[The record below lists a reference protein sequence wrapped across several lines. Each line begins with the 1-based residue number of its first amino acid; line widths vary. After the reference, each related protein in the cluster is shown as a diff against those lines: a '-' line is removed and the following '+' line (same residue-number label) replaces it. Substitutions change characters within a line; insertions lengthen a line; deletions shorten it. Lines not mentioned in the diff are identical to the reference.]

1 MISRKSFVYSSMT
14 RRASSNLDGAGF
26 GAFLVGVGSSGWFSV
41 LSGA

>member
-14 RRASSNLDGAGF
+14 RRASSNLDGLGF
-26 GAFLVGVGSSGWFSV
+26 GAFSAGVGSSGWFSV